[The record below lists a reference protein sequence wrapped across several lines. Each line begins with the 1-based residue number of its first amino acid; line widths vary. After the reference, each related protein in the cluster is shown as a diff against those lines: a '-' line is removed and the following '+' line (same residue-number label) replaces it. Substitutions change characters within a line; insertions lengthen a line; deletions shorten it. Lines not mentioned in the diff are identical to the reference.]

1 MPAIATPKVLPAT
14 KPGQSSSTSTFNVK
28 SEQDCHDLFSREVSA
43 LPEREVPAASHESSP
58 TDSRVNF
65 LPRQSSKT
73 DGTTTNVW
81 IARTVKSAMADI
93 LTGP

>member
-14 KPGQSSSTSTFNVK
+14 KPEPIADWSKG
-28 SEQDCHDLFSREVSA
+28 E
-43 LPEREVPAASHESSP
+43 
-58 TDSRVNF
+58 
-65 LPRQSSKT
+65 SSKT